1 MQNESTWWAMGTL
14 GAVVVAAMAYDAA
27 TTSMAPEISGPVI
40 PKVGGRNQIT
50 MVSPKQLALR
60 VAANLEQMGTS
71 RFMARARTGKSP
83 ANLVHTDKAGNAYI
97 DVASAGADVARE
109 IIFRSSPT
117 LHGVEVDESELPDAG
132 VRFTWKKVV

>member
-1 MQNESTWWAMGTL
+1 MQNKSTWWAMGTL
-14 GAVVVAAMAYDAA
+14 GAVAVIAMAYDAA
-27 TTSMAPEISGPVI
+27 TSKPKVGAEKI

-50 MVSPKQLALR
+50 MVSPRQLALR

-83 ANLVHTDKAGNAYI
+83 GNLVHADKAGNPYI

-117 LHGVEVDESELPDAG
+117 LHGVEVDESELPNAG